1 MKRITTLCVAATLR
15 VAAGCA
21 MFACAGVH
29 AQESPEKFYA
39 GKTVRILVGYPPG
52 STFDT
57 YARVTG
63 KHMAKHIPGQP
74 TLVIQNMPGAGGLN
88 AIATAANLGPF
99 DGTTMAL
106 SNPQSTTAPLLDPA
120 SAKYDP
126 RKFNWV
132 GSVASE
138 TSACAFVADRVKNV
152 DDMRGR
158 ELILGATGASGGS
171 AMEGRVLQ
179 AILGFKFKIVT
190 GYPGMVEVRLAAEK
204 GEVDGQCGLPGST
217 IKTDLWDQWKSGKI
231 AIPFQA
237 GLIDNP
243 DLVGIPNAYQ
253 WVKSEEDRQVFRLV
267 YGPLTYMRPI
277 MLPDNVPADR
287 VAALRAAFD
296 ATMKDAAFLDEMQ
309 KIRLD
314 VRPLSGEKLGELV
327 GQLYATPAAVI
338 ERTKGFVNPEVK

>member
-1 MKRITTLCVAATLR
+1 MKVTMYAAAALMTLSAA
-15 VAAGCA
+15 
-21 MFACAGVH
+21 H
-29 AQESPEKFYA
+29 AQETPEKFYP
-39 GKTVRILVGYPPG
+39 GKVVRIVVGYPPG

-57 YARVTG
+57 YARIAG
-63 KHMAKHIPGQP
+63 KYIAAHLPGQP
-74 TLVIQNMPGAGGLN
+74 TMVIQNAPGAGGLN
-88 AIATAANLGPF
+88 AIATVANIGPF

-106 SNPQSTTAPLLDPA
+106 SNPQSTTAPMLDPA
-120 SAKYDP
+120 AAKFDP

-132 GSVASE
+132 GSVTSE
-138 TSACAFVADRVKNV
+138 TSACAFVGEKVKSV

-231 AIPFQA
+231 SIPFQA
-237 GLIDNP
+237 GLTDNP
-243 DLVGIPNAYQ
+243 DLAGIPNAYQ

-277 MLPDNVPADR
+277 MLPEGVPADR
-287 VAALRAAFD
+287 VAAVRAAFD
-296 ATMKDAAFLDEMQ
+296 AAMKDQAFLEEMA

-314 VRPLSGEKLGELV
+314 VRPMTGGKLAELV
-327 GQLYATPAAVI
+327 AQLYATPPAVI
-338 ERTKGFVNPEVK
+338 ERTRGYMNPEAK